1 MVLNVEK
8 ELLTAKDAE
17 VGKNSGKAQMFFNE
31 PCFLCDLCVV
41 CG

>member
-17 VGKNSGKAQMFFNE
+17 VGKNSGKEQIVF
-31 PCFLCDLCVV
+31 
-41 CG
+41 